1 MRSIIAAAAASLG
14 LALAPAASASM
25 NGGACSASATASF
38 TPGLTLA
45 SAPFSYTIAGTLAN
59 CQAGNAQP
67 ASDSPGSGTIFT
79 PEPATGTGGCATR
92 QDGGTL
98 VVAWHDGRTTVISY
112 AVTGVG
118 PVDHLTGYV
127 LASYTVAGGTTS
139 ITYTTDE
146 PATPVND
153 TVEAVLA
160 AQPGGGPTA
169 CQSGL
174 KTATLTGAVGFGSP
188 Y

>member
-1 MRSIIAAAAASLG
+1 MRSIIAAAASTLG
-14 LALAPAASASM
+14 LALAPAAGAST
-25 NGGACSASATASF
+25 NGGACSVSATASF
-38 TPGLTLA
+38 TPGLTLV

-67 ASDSPGSGTIFT
+67 ASEGPGSGTIFT
-79 PEPATGTGGCATR
+79 PAPATGTGGCATR

-98 VVAWHDGRTTVISY
+98 VVAWHDGHTTVISY
-112 AVTGVG
+112 AVTGSG
-118 PVDHLTGYV
+118 PIDHLTGYV
-127 LASYTVAGGTTS
+127 LASYTVAGGT
-139 ITYTTDE
+139 TYTTDE